1 MDPFASKLGFSA
13 AAAAAAVLGAIYP
26 VPKYET
32 PDLGRPWARSGAA
45 NAWQPAYGI
54 ADRYSYAGMLPSSS
68 GPIDVYGQRPWVL
81 ARERQILARQ
91 EAEMRALLAEP
102 VAIRPEEEVLDD
114 PEAAPAPARAPQ
126 AAPHAAP
133 YAAVVTVVRGSKE
146 AEAVP
151 LDPPPLAVVTDE

>member
-32 PDLGRPWARSGAA
+32 PDLGRPWARSAAA
-45 NAWQPAYGI
+45 NAWQPASGI
-54 ADRYSYAGMLPSSS
+54 EDRYSYAGMLPTSS

-114 PEAAPAPARAPQ
+114 AEAAPAPAPAPQ
-126 AAPHAAP
+126 AAPH
-133 YAAVVTVVRGSKE
+133 AAVVTVVRGSKE

>member
-13 AAAAAAVLGAIYP
+13 AAAAAALLGAIYP

-45 NAWQPAYGI
+45 NAWHPASGI
-54 ADRYSYAGMLPSSS
+54 ADRYSYAGALPTST

-114 PEAAPAPARAPQ
+114 AEAALAPAPARQ

-133 YAAVVTVVRGSKE
+133 YASVVTVVRGSKE

-151 LDPPPLAVVTDE
+151 LDPPPLAVVSDE

>member
-54 ADRYSYAGMLPSSS
+54 ADRYSYAGALPASS

-102 VAIRPEEEVLDD
+102 VAIRPEEEVLDA
-114 PEAAPAPARAPQ
+114 PEAAPAPAPAPQ

-133 YAAVVTVVRGSKE
+133 HGAVVTVVRGSKE